1 MGFGLRRT
9 DLQANAQRK
18 FDDAVILFRNGSP
31 SNAYYL
37 AGYAIELGLKACV
50 AAQLAPQ
57 TIPDKAIIKRILDHN
72 FNVLIGLSGLADEL
86 KRTQTADLD
95 FAANWAV
102 VSEWSPDARYEA
114 IDAMSTQTLID
125 AIGNENSGV
134 LKWIRTH
141 W

>member
-18 FDDAVILFRNGSP
+18 FDDAIVLLGNKSP

-50 AAQLAPQ
+50 AAQLSPQ

-72 FNVLIGLSGLADEL
+72 FNVLVGLAGLADEL
-86 KRTQTADLD
+86 KRTQAADLD

-102 VSEWSPDARYEA
+102 VSEWSPDARYET
-114 IDAMSTQTLID
+114 IDTMSAQTLVE
-125 AIGNENSGV
+125 AIGNDRSGV